1 MKKIT
6 TVNAAMAVA
15 VALTATA
22 CNGILSDIYDEP
34 RDSALGSGQLV
45 VDATSWHD
53 WYYIDFDS
61 LAAIAATGGKLHW
74 PTPRPLSL
82 PTPSRRRSPRHPP
95 TPQRECTPTGST
107 SSAEAST
114 TTTSGPSR
122 PPMRSPSPPTGA
134 SPSTATTSGR
144 TEGPSLRPIIRPLP
158 TCRRRVPRFASAT
171 FTPDEWSERD
181 VWVDQSQMLRS
192 LIGCQGIMANKVLSS
207 WIKVAIPPMPPAF
220 TGNSHVF
227 IIRFPNGKMAAVQ
240 LANYISPKRRKVL
253 ADNKL
258 QISLLTVKGE
268 TMILLRTLFPTA
280 ALMASLPTAAQMAP
294 ADTLADHT
302 LDQVVVTGTRTPK
315 SLLSTPVQTL
325 VISGDDI
332 RKADA
337 TDLRDLL
344 SQVLPGVEFSY
355 AMNQQTHMNFAGF
368 GGQSVLVLVDGQRL
382 AGETMDDVD
391 FARLDMQ
398 DVDHIEIVKSA
409 ASALYGSNAAG
420 GVINIITKMPL
431 PRGTPTSTPA

>member
-1 MKKIT
+1 
-6 TVNAAMAVA
+6 
-15 VALTATA
+15 
-22 CNGILSDIYDEP
+22 
-34 RDSALGSGQLV
+34 
-45 VDATSWHD
+45 
-53 WYYIDFDS
+53 
-61 LAAIAATGGKLHW
+61 
-74 PTPRPLSL
+74 
-82 PTPSRRRSPRHPP
+82 
-95 TPQRECTPTGST
+95 
-107 SSAEAST
+107 
-114 TTTSGPSR
+114 
-122 PPMRSPSPPTGA
+122 
-134 SPSTATTSGR
+134 
-144 TEGPSLRPIIRPLP
+144 
-158 TCRRRVPRFASAT
+158 
-171 FTPDEWSERD
+171 
-181 VWVDQSQMLRS
+181 
-192 LIGCQGIMANKVLSS
+192 
-207 WIKVAIPPMPPAF
+207 
-220 TGNSHVF
+220 
-227 IIRFPNGKMAAVQ
+227 
-240 LANYISPKRRKVL
+240 
-253 ADNKL
+253 
-258 QISLLTVKGE
+258 
-268 TMILLRTLFPTA
+268 MILLRTLFPTA
-280 ALMASLPTAAQMAP
+280 ALMASLPAAAQMAP

-420 GVINIITKMPL
+420 GVINIITKDAAATWHANVNARIGRHGQQLRTVGSHRRQPL
-431 PRGTPTSTPA
+431 VDGTDGKQDGGRQLQRQQRS